1 MVSLSFLSSSTKR
14 PLWQG
19 QLLVVLCVVGFS
31 LLGIGTRTSGYLA
44 PFWGANAVMLGL
56 RILAGMC
63 DGAREKDGVG
73 FNGLDTGFGH
83 RLAGLPAL
91 TKRQALVARQMIR
104 KYHRQLGQ
112 ELINQM

>member
-1 MVSLSFLSSSTKR
+1 MGCGPVAHAEPQMT
-14 PLWQG
+14 PEQ
-19 QLLVVLCVVGFS
+19 
-31 LLGIGTRTSGYLA
+31 ID
-44 PFWGANAVMLGL
+44 AVMLGL

-83 RLAGLPAL
+83 ALAARQTL
-91 TKRQALVARQMIR
+91 TTRQALVAKKMIV

>member
-1 MVSLSFLSSSTKR
+1 MSEA
-14 PLWQG
+14 Q
-19 QLLVVLCVVGFS
+19 
-31 LLGIGTRTSGYLA
+31 IG
-44 PFWGANAVMLGL
+44 AVMLGL
-56 RILAGMC
+56 RILAGVC
-63 DGAREKDGVG
+63 DGAREKDGAG

-91 TKRQALVARQMIR
+91 TQRQALVARQMIR